1 MRAYAFLGGALLVY
15 QRAVVAELNRRLDV
29 EIASP
34 AEGELADLASIAAG
48 EPALLF
54 LCGLPYVRTRD
65 AGLPIEALAAPVSAE
80 YTHESPGYRSLLL
93 GATELK
99 GSTLDQLTGLRL
111 GINSY
116 DSMSGWVLA
125 AGEGMPLDR
134 FATTTITGAHRRS
147 MELLLDGTLDAAPID
162 SMLLAAEAATR
173 PAFAELPVLAT
184 YGPSPSPPVVLVG
197 GDQELGERLR
207 RALASLHDDQSGRDA
222 LALGHMARFEAMHDV
237 DYNWIRECDRRAA
250 TCTPS

>member
-1 MRAYAFLGGALLVY
+1 LGGALLVY
-15 QRAVVAELNRRLDV
+15 QCAVVVELNRRLGLEIV
-29 EIASP
+29 EP
-34 AEGELADLASIAAG
+34 AECDLADLASIAAG

-65 AGLPIEALAAPVSAE
+65 AGLPIEALAAPVSTE
-80 YTHESPGYRSLLL
+80 YADASPGYRSLLL
-93 GATELK
+93 GAPEFK
-99 GSTLDQLTGLRL
+99 GSTLDQLTGLHL

-125 AGEGMPLDR
+125 AGEGMPLER
-134 FATTTITGAHRRS
+134 FASTTITGAHRQS
-147 MELLLDGTLDAAPID
+147 MELLVEGELDAAPID
-162 SMLLAAEAATR
+162 SMLLAAEATAT

-197 GDQELGERLR
+197 GDQEFAERLR
-207 RALASLHDDQSGRDA
+207 QALASLHDDQSGRDA
-222 LALGHMARFEAMHDV
+222 LALGHMARFDAMHDA

>member
-15 QRAVVAELNRRLDV
+15 QRAVVAELNRRLGL
-29 EIASP
+29 ALSSP
-34 AEGELADLASIAAG
+34 AEADLVDLESIALG

-65 AGLPIEALAAPVSAE
+65 AGLPIEVLAAPVAAE
-80 YTHESPGYRSLLL
+80 YAHESPGYRSQLL
-93 GATELK
+93 GAPGLK

-125 AGEGMPLDR
+125 VGEGMPLDR
-134 FATTTITGAHRRS
+134 FATTTITGAHRQS
-147 MELLLDGTLDAAPID
+147 MKLLLEGELDAAPID
-162 SMLLAAEAATR
+162 SMLLAAEATAT

-197 GDQELGERLR
+197 GDQELAERLR
-207 RALASLHDDQSGRDA
+207 QALASLHDDQSGRDA
-222 LALGHMARFEAMHDV
+222 LALGHMARFDAMHDA
-237 DYNWIRECDRRAA
+237 DYNWIRDCDRRAA

>member
-15 QRAVVAELNRRLDV
+15 QRAVVAELNRRLGLA
-29 EIASP
+29 ISLP
-34 AEGELADLASIAAG
+34 AETDLADLESIAAG

-65 AGLPIEALAAPVSAE
+65 AGLPIEALVAPVSTDYPDEA
-80 YTHESPGYRSLLL
+80 PGYRSLLL
-93 GATELK
+93 GTPGLK
-99 GSTLDQLTGLRL
+99 GSTLEQLTGLRL

-125 AGEGMPLDR
+125 AGEGMPLDH
-134 FATTTITGAHRRS
+134 FVSTTMTGAHRRS
-147 MELLLDGTLDAAPID
+147 MKLLLDGEIDAAPID
-162 SMLLAAEAATR
+162 SMLLAAEAATT

-184 YGPSPSPPVVLVG
+184 YGPSPSPPVVFVG
-197 GDQELGERLR
+197 DDPELAELLR
-207 RALASLHDDQSGRDA
+207 QALASLHEDSSGRAA
-222 LALGHMARFEAMHDV
+222 LALGCMARFDAMHDS
-237 DYNWIRECDRRAA
+237 DYDWIRECDRRAA

>member
-1 MRAYAFLGGALLVY
+1 MRAYAFLGGALLGY
-15 QRAVVAELNRRLDV
+15 QRAVVAELNRRLGLAISVPTEADLV
-29 EIASP
+29 DLESIAS
-34 AEGELADLASIAAG
+34 G

-54 LCGLPYVRTRD
+54 LCGLPYVRARD
-65 AGLPIEALAAPVSAE
+65 AGLPLEPLAAPVSAE
-80 YTHESPGYRSLLL
+80 YADESPRYRSLLL
-93 GATELK
+93 GAPVLK

-111 GINSY
+111 GVNSY

-134 FATTTITGAHRRS
+134 FVSTTITGAHRQS
-147 MELLLDGTLDAAPID
+147 MELLVEGELDAAPID
-162 SMLLAAEAATR
+162 SMLLVAEADTT

-197 GDQELGERLR
+197 DDQELSGRLR
-207 RALASLHDDQSGRDA
+207 QALASLHEDQSGRDA
-222 LALGHMARFEAMHDV
+222 LALGHMARFDAMHDS
-237 DYNWIRECDRRAA
+237 DYDWIRECDRRAA

>member
-1 MRAYAFLGGALLVY
+1 VRAYAFLGGALLGY
-15 QRAVVAELNRRLDV
+15 QRAVVVELNRRLALAISVPTEADLV
-29 EIASP
+29 DLESIAS
-34 AEGELADLASIAAG
+34 G
-48 EPALLF
+48 EPTLMF
-54 LCGLPYVRTRD
+54 LCGLPYVRARD

-80 YTHESPGYRSLLL
+80 YADESPGYRSLLL
-93 GATELK
+93 GKLELK
-99 GSTLDQLTGLRL
+99 GSTLDQLTGLHL

-134 FATTTITGAHRRS
+134 FASTMITGAHRRS
-147 MELLLDGTLDAAPID
+147 MELLLEGELDAAPID
-162 SMLLAAEAATR
+162 SMLLEAEAINT

-197 GDQELGERLR
+197 DDPELAQRLR
-207 RALASLHDDQSGRDA
+207 QALASLHEDPSGRAA
-222 LALGHMARFEAMHDV
+222 LALGCMARFDAMRDS
-237 DYNWIRECDRRAA
+237 DYDWIRECDRRAA